1 MKSPDYSLLIPEYL
15 LAAWAVLVVFIEVMY
30 PRLRKDVPAY
40 IAAFGALTAG
50 VASLFYIDV
59 DKGFEPANGVT
70 LIHVDDYTTFIRVL
84 LCAIAVLICLMSAQ
98 FVRMRL
104 TNAGEY
110 FGILLLATIG
120 GIYMAAG
127 TELITSWISLE
138 LLSFSLYTLVSF
150 AKRDLRSN
158 EAGLKYM
165 LLGAFST
172 ALFLYGLSLIY
183 GVAGTTSY
191 DGIAATLT
199 NAPDGLNIALVGGFI
214 FVIAGLGF
222 KVAAV
227 PFHMY
232 TPDAYE
238 GAPLPITAFLS
249 TTSKAAAF
257 ALFFRL
263 FSTAFMPAH
272 DHWRWMVAMI
282 SALTMTLGNL
292 VALQQTNLKR
302 LFAYSSIGQVG
313 FMLIAVAAATPE
325 SGTALLFHMAGY
337 AVTNLA
343 AFAIFIAFFNHT
355 GKEEI
360 ADLAG
365 LAERQPFMALGMV
378 TALFSLA
385 GMPLFAGF
393 FTKFILFQSGWDSG
407 LKWLA
412 ALAVVNSLISLYYYL
427 MIIRQMYVVPPARG
441 EQRFGVP
448 ALLWGTVAVLV
459 VGVYFL
465 GIWPTPLLKAADT
478 AATFLFRA
486 G

>member
-1 MKSPDYSLLIPEYL
+1 MSMPDYSLLIPEFF
-15 LAAWAVLVVFIEVMY
+15 LAGWAALVVGLEVMF
-30 PRLRKDVPAY
+30 PRMRKDIPAY
-40 IAAFGALTAG
+40 VAALGAL
-50 VASLFYIDV
+50 VAAIISLLYIDV
-59 DKGFEPANGVT
+59 YKGFDPVEGVT
-70 LIHVDDYTTFIRVL
+70 LLHVDDYTTYMRAL
-84 LCAIAVLICLMSAQ
+84 LCGITFVICVVSAQ

-104 TNAGEY
+104 TNSGEY
-110 FGILLLATIG
+110 FGILLIATIG

-127 TELITSWISLE
+127 TELITSWIALE
-138 LLSFSLYTLVSF
+138 LLSFSLYILVSF

-158 EAGLKYM
+158 EGGLKYM

-183 GVAGTTSY
+183 GATGTTSY
-191 DGIAATLT
+191 DGIRAALQSPERIE
-199 NAPDGLNIALVGGFI
+199 NFEFILLAGFVFI
-214 FVIAGLGF
+214 VAGLGF

-249 TTSKAAAF
+249 TASKAAAF

-263 FSTAFMPAH
+263 FSTAFLPAQ
-272 DHWRWMVAMI
+272 DDWQWMLVI
-282 SALTMTLGNL
+282 VSAATMALGNL

-313 FMLIAVAAATPE
+313 FMLTAVAASTPE
-325 SGTALLFHMAGY
+325 SGTTLLFHMAGY

-343 AFAIFIAFFNHT
+343 AFTIFIVFHNLT

-365 LAERQPFMALGMV
+365 LAERAPFMALGM
-378 TALFSLA
+378 TAALFSLA

-393 FTKFILFQSGWDSG
+393 FTKFFLFQAAWSAG
-407 LKWLA
+407 LEWLA
-412 ALAVVNSLISLYYYL
+412 GLAVVCSLISLYYYL
-427 MIIRQMYVVPPARG
+427 LVIRQMYVVAPSEPG
-441 EQRFGVP
+441 RFRVP
-448 ALLWGTVAVLV
+448 VLLWGTVAVLV
-459 VGVYFL
+459 VGIFFI
-465 GIWPTPLLKAADT
+465 GIWPSLLHEAADT
-478 AATFLFRA
+478 AATYLFT
-486 G
+486 

>member
-1 MKSPDYSLLIPEYL
+1 MNPDYSLLIPEYVL
-15 LAAWAVLVVFIEVMY
+15 GGWAALVVGVEVAF

-40 IAAFGALTAG
+40 LAALGALVAG
-50 VASLFYIDV
+50 IISLLYIRV
-59 DKGFEPANGVT
+59 DKGFDPAAGVT
-70 LIHVDDYTTFIRVL
+70 LIHVDDYTTYMRVL
-84 LCAIAVLICLMSAQ
+84 LCGIAMFVCLASAQ
-98 FVRMRL
+98 FVRLRL
-104 TNAGEY
+104 TNTGEY
-110 FGILLLATIG
+110 FGIILIATIG

-158 EAGLKYM
+158 EGGLKYM

-183 GVAGTTSY
+183 GATGSTTY
-191 DGIAATLT
+191 EGIRAALQ
-199 NAPDGLNIALVGGFI
+199 NRPGDDFNYLLSGGFVFI
-214 FVIAGLGF
+214 IAGLGF

-249 TTSKAAAF
+249 TASKAAAF

-263 FSTAFMPAH
+263 FSVAFIPAH
-272 DHWRWMVAMI
+272 DDWRWMLALI
-282 SALTMTLGNL
+282 SALSMSLGNL
-292 VALQQTNLKR
+292 VALQQHNLKR

-325 SGTALLFHMAGY
+325 AGTTLLFHMAGY

-343 AFAIFIAFFNHT
+343 AFTIFIAFHNLT

-365 LAERQPFMALGMV
+365 LAERAPFMALGM
-378 TALFSLA
+378 TAALFSLA

-393 FTKFILFQSGWDSG
+393 FTKMFLFQAGWNAG
-407 LKWLA
+407 LEWLA
-412 ALAVVNSLISLYYYL
+412 SLAVVNSLISLYYYL
-427 MIIRQMYVVPPARG
+427 LVIRQMYVVPPPEPGRF
-441 EQRFGVP
+441 RVPVVLFGV
-448 ALLWGTVAVLV
+448 VAVLV
-459 VGVYFL
+459 VGVFYI
-465 GIWPTPLLKAADT
+465 GIWPTLLHKAADH
-478 AATFLFRA
+478 AATFLFT
-486 G
+486 